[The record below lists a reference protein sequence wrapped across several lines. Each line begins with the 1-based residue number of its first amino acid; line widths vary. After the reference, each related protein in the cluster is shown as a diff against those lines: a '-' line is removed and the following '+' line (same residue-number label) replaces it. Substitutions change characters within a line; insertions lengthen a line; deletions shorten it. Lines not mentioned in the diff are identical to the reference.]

1 MFYGYFQVNN
11 YLNSII
17 MNTIEEKIAE
27 AKKNI
32 EKLRRIMKYFKY
44 IFIVLTIIAIAAI
57 AYKNSKKD
65 ILEKQKE
72 QAVLDYYQDV
82 ETLLD
87 SLYIY
92 ENDSIFNTNVGN
104 KYLESKHK
112 FDSLIINNK

>member
-1 MFYGYFQVNN
+1 M
-11 YLNSII
+11 S
-17 MNTIEEKIAE
+17 TKEEKIAE
-27 AKKNI
+27 ARKNI
-32 EKLRRIMKYFKY
+32 EKLRRIIKYFKY
-44 IFIVLTIIAIAAI
+44 IFIVLTIVAIAAI

-72 QAVLDYYQDV
+72 QAILDYYQDV

-92 ENDSIFNTNVGN
+92 ENDTIFNTNVGN

-112 FDSLIINNK
+112 FDSLIINNKQNHG

>member
-1 MFYGYFQVNN
+1 
-11 YLNSII
+11 
-17 MNTIEEKIAE
+17 MNTREEKIAKAIE
-27 AKKNI
+27 NI

-57 AYKNSKKD
+57 AYEDSKKD

-72 QAVLDYYQDV
+72 QATLEYYESV

-92 ENDSIFNTNVGN
+92 ENNSIFNTNVGN
-104 KYLESKHK
+104 KYLESKYK

>member
-1 MFYGYFQVNN
+1 MRF
-11 YLNSII
+11 
-17 MNTIEEKIAE
+17 
-27 AKKNI
+27 
-32 EKLRRIMKYFKY
+32 
-44 IFIVLTIIAIAAI
+44 TIIWIGCMLIVAAIAAFI
-57 AYKNSKKD
+57 NNKEKA
-65 ILEKQKE
+65 LEKQKE
-72 QAVLDYYQDV
+72 QAILDYYQDT